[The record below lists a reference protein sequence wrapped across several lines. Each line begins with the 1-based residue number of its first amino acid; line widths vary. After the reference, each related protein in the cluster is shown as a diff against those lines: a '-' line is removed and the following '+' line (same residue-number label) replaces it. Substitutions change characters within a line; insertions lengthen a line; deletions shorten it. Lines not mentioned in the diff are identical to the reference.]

1 MRMKGI
7 MSKFYLPTF
16 LSKTLFLQVF
26 TIGII
31 SLLPAEIFSQSIF
44 QNAIVG
50 NNPSTSNP
58 FTTGQVVAEG
68 ISVTGISYGSGLSNV
83 GADDRFNV
91 TGYSTSNILTASN
104 NDFIS
109 WTITPEVCYEVDLS
123 SLLFTYQRSGNGPQS
138 IALRSSYD
146 GFSSNIWS
154 SNFIQ
159 AGEQNT
165 TISLNTV
172 IFQNITAPI
181 TFRLYGWNSNL
192 NGDFSVNS
200 FSFNGSVNSLNSAVA
215 GIISGTNSICAGT
228 SAAITLEGH
237 IGNIQWQSST
247 DNLTFTN
254 ISDATSVTYNTP
266 NLASTTYYRAAVQ
279 SGVCDEIYSESFVVS
294 VIPFTVN
301 TPLEP
306 TISCDSYIW
315 PTNGQTYSNSGT
327 YSSVAGC
334 HTETLVL
341 TIIPSTS
348 NTTITSACDS
358 YTWSVNGTTYTTSGT
373 YTSVTGCHTETL
385 VLTINTSSVYYAD
398 ADGDGFGSTALA
410 NFCSMPATGYSLNNS
425 DCDDAISST
434 YPGAVELC
442 NNLDDN
448 CSGFIDEGC
457 PSTIAGEEPFNSFL
471 APSSVYSYC
480 NSFYGTL
487 ENKFPSQHAHS
498 ICETGE
504 DVWYNF
510 IAQTSGVTIF
520 IGSYVNDIV
529 IELQDANGITIDVE
543 NIVVGPG
550 TEVLTTTALIEGN
563 EYRFAVRNK
572 NSELYPGG
580 QFSACVRHLRRGG
593 SDSGTSATWPGT
605 LSTCSLF
612 KAAYCGGTG
621 VQYRYVW
628 TGISGSANGQVFTK
642 TQVSDYLNVT
652 AVAPSLHAGC
662 SYNVLVTAIYSI
674 PNGAG
679 VNEVVEMSAL
689 EPTTITISPVANIAL
704 RSSDQITNGP
714 RYRGSIVAALPW
726 VCGVTNWRWRFTEV
740 NPLTLQAVG
749 LPIEQN
755 RGAASNY
762 LNLGSVTALQYGK
775 TYAVQSA
782 PVFTYTGT
790 NYQWGPVKYMSIIG
804 SAGLIIDASQDA
816 VASQDSEKDVLQG
829 PSEGAAQEMEL
840 SVYPNPSDGKGLT
853 MTLSGITSSNVQVRI
868 YDAFGRKIQS
878 ERYSIEGTLQTE
890 LNFESELSSGIYMIE
905 VSSDDKIKTV
915 RVLIQK

>member
-1 MRMKGI
+1 MKGI

-16 LSKTLFLQVF
+16 LSKTLILQVL
-26 TIGII
+26 TISFI
-31 SLLPAEIFSQSIF
+31 SFRPAEVFAQSIF
-44 QNAIVG
+44 SNSISG
-50 NNPSTSNP
+50 GDPSESNP
-58 FTTGQVVAEG
+58 YTAGQVLVDG
-68 ISVTGISYGSGLSNV
+68 ISVSGIGYGGGLNDV
-83 GADDRFNV
+83 GGNNRYN
-91 TGYSTSNILTASN
+91 TLGYSTSSTLNAAN
-104 NDFIS
+104 NDFIY
-109 WTITPEVCYEVDLS
+109 WTITPNSCSELDLS
-123 SLLFTYQRSGNGPQS
+123 SLTIAYSQNGLGPES
-138 IALRSSYD
+138 IALRSNID
-146 GFSSNIWS
+146 GFSTNIWS
-154 SNFIQ
+154 TS
-159 AGEQNT
+159 GVSVTEQT
-165 TISLNTV
+165 VTISLAAV
-172 IFQNITAPI
+172 YFQNITSPI
-181 TFRLYGWNSNL
+181 TFRLYGWHAQHPVGS
-192 NGDFSVNS
+192 FAINS
-200 FSFNGSVNSLNSAVA
+200 FSFNGNVVTSSPAVV
-215 GIISGTNSICAGT
+215 GVISGQNTICSGT
-228 SAAITLEGH
+228 SASLVLSNSTGY
-237 IGNIQWQSST
+237 IQWQMSSDNAVFT
-247 DNLTFTN
+247 D
-254 ISDATSVTYNTP
+254 IAGATSSSYNSP
-266 NLASTTYYRAAVQ
+266 NLSSTTYFRAAVQ
-279 SGVCDEIYSESFVVS
+279 SGACDEIYSESFVVS

-306 TISCDSYIW
+306 TVSCDSYIW
-315 PTNGQTYSNSGT
+315 PTNGLTYTNSGT
-327 YSSVAGC
+327 YTSVTGC

-341 TIIPSTS
+341 TITPSTN
-348 NTTITSACDS
+348 NTTTASACDS

-385 VLTINTSSVYYAD
+385 VLTVNTSSVYSVD
-398 ADGDGFGSTALA
+398 ADGDGFGSTTTA
-410 NFCSMPATGYSLNNS
+410 NFCSMPATGYSLNNN
-425 DCDDAISST
+425 DCDDAVSTT

-442 NNLDDN
+442 NNVDDN
-448 CSGFIDEGC
+448 CNGFIDEGC
-457 PSTIAGEEPFNSFL
+457 PSTIPGEEPFNAHS
-471 APSSVYSYC
+471 APTTMYSYC

-504 DVWYNF
+504 DVWYSF
-510 IAQTSGVTIF
+510 TAQTSGVTIF

-593 SDSGTSATWPGT
+593 SDSGTSATWPST

-628 TGISGSANGQVFTK
+628 TGISGSANGQVFTR

-689 EPTTITISPVANIAL
+689 APTTITISPVANIAL

-762 LNLGSVTALQYGK
+762 LNLGSVIALQYGK

-782 PVFTYTGT
+782 PIFTYTGT

-804 SAGLIIDASQDA
+804 SAGMTIDASQDA

-829 PSEGAAQEMEL
+829 HSEVAAQEMEL
-840 SVYPNPSDGKGLT
+840 SVYPNPTHGDALFVS
-853 MTLSGITSSNVQVRI
+853 LSGIDSDNVQVKV
-868 YDAFGRKIQS
+868 YDALGRKIES
-878 ERYSIEGTLQTE
+878 KRFVVEGTLQTS
-890 LNFESELSSGIYMIE
+890 LNFTSELSNGLYILE
-905 VSSDDKIKTV
+905 VNTEDVTRSV
-915 RVLIQK
+915 RFMVEQ